1 MSRIRGAALAALA
14 SVLLCAGQAA
24 AQGVG
29 VGAVDAAE
37 AARWREDLRY
47 AAAEMRARHQNL
59 FHNLTP
65 ARFESAVGELDAR
78 IPTLARHQIIVEL
91 ARIAALVGDGH
102 TNVYPTRDPKIGFH
116 TLPFKL
122 YLFKDGLFVRA
133 ARREQVALVGS
144 RVLSIGGVPAEEAV
158 TRVGELVGRDN
169 EMGVRFFAPALL
181 VMPEVLH
188 ATGMSN
194 RPDGAQFVFER
205 GGRRETLA
213 LEQAGPVE
221 LMPADTDVSWIKKE
235 GWVDLRDGAREPLW
249 LKDPQDKFWF
259 EHMPEARAVYAQINQ
274 VGDKEK
280 ETLADFSARLFSF
293 VESNPVE
300 KLVLDL
306 RLNRGGNGG
315 LLRPLVVAAVRS
327 KLNRRGHLFALIGR
341 GSFSATQFLL
351 NDLEGFTEVIFV
363 GEPSASKGN
372 AYGDSRRIT
381 LPNSG
386 VTVRVSV
393 YYWQDWAPYDTRLW
407 TAPQVTAEL
416 SSEDYRAGVDPV
428 LKAALEYAPRRSL
441 AEILSDALS
450 KGGVESAVKAYR
462 EFRAEPVNKYAEV
475 TDALLGA
482 GQRLLNEKKPEQ
494 ALAFFKLNAEANPHA
509 YYAHFAV
516 GEALLRMG
524 DKEQAA
530 RNFEKALELNPKS
543 YEASQGLKEA
553 RRR

>member
-1 MSRIRGAALAALA
+1 L
-14 SVLLCAGQAA
+14 VLVLICAGQAA
-24 AQGVG
+24 AQGAG
-29 VGAVDAAE
+29 VRAVDAAE

-59 FHNLTP
+59 FHALTP
-65 ARFESAVGELDAR
+65 ARFEAAVGELDAR
-78 IPTLARHQIIVEL
+78 IPKLARHQIIVEL

-133 ARREQVALVGS
+133 ARTGQAALVGA
-144 RVLSIGGVPAEEAV
+144 RVVSVGGVAADEAV
-158 TRVGELVGRDN
+158 ARVGELVGRDN
-169 EMGVRFFAPALL
+169 EMGVRFFAPMLL
-181 VMPEVLH
+181 AMPEVLH
-188 ATGMSN
+188 AAGLSS

-205 GGRRETLA
+205 GGRRETVA
-213 LEQAGPVE
+213 LEQAGAVE
-221 LMPADTDVSWIKKE
+221 LMPADTDVSWVKKD
-235 GWVDLRDGAREPLW
+235 GWVDLRDGAKEPLW

-259 EHMPEARAVYAQINQ
+259 EYMPDARAVYAQINQ
-274 VGDKEK
+274 VGDKER

-306 RLNRGGNGG
+306 RLNRGGNGE

-341 GSFSATQFLL
+341 GTFSAAQFLL
-351 NDLEGFTEVIFV
+351 NDLEEFTEVVFV

-416 SSEDYRAGVDPV
+416 SSEDYRAGADPA
-428 LKAALEYAPRRSL
+428 LKAALEYAPRQSL
-441 AEILSDALS
+441 AEILSEELT
-450 KGGVESAVKAYR
+450 KGGAEAAVKAYR

-475 TDALLGA
+475 GDALLNA

-494 ALAFFKLNAEANPHA
+494 ALALFRLDAEANPHS
-509 YYAHFAV
+509 YNAHFAV

-524 DKEQAA
+524 DREQAA
-530 RNFEKALELNPKS
+530 RNFEKALGLNPKS